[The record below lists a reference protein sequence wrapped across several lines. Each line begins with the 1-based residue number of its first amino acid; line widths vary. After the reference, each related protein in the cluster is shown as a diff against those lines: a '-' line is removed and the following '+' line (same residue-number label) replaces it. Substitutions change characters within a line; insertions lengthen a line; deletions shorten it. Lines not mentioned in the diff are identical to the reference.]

1 MDLLFIT
8 LSFPTR
14 TGPHHEAPETVNALV
29 SEWIA
34 ELEEVQQE
42 EDGVEGGTGS
52 SKRRQAE
59 EEKGRVRV
67 FREPI
72 TGREVRA
79 GVQDGRPRDWVEWLV
94 ASTILR

>member
-1 MDLLFIT
+1 M
-8 LSFPTR
+8 LSIIETH

-42 EDGVEGGTGS
+42 QGGLKGGTGS
-52 SKRRQAE
+52 SRRRQ
-59 EEKGRVRV
+59 EEKEKGWVRV

-72 TGREVRA
+72 TGRDVVA
-79 GVQDGRPRDWVEWLV
+79 GVQDGQPRDWVEWLV